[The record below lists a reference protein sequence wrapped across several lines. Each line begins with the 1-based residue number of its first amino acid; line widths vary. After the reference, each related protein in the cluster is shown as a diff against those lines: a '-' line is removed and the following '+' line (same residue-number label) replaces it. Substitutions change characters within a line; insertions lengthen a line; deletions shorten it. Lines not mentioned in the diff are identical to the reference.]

1 MNKKSIGILILGLL
15 LIGGGWWAYKSGLIS
30 NTKNELKNSEVSR
43 IKKNGVLRVGCDA
56 TYFPIEYLDE
66 KGKVVGLGPDLAAEI
81 AKALKVPLEMK
92 NISWEKVFTELDEG
106 KIDMIISSVTIT
118 TERKKVMSFSK
129 PYFSSGQVIVVSKN
143 NTEIK
148 NLADL
153 VNKKVGVQLETTSES
168 EALRLVGKDNVVKY
182 PEFGSA
188 INDLINGKIEAVI
201 MDYPP
206 ALGKVKNNQNLKLIG
221 GPFTQEFWG
230 VVVAKD
236 NNELL
241 IPVNGVIERM
251 VSTGEIKKLEDKW
264 LK

>member
-1 MNKKSIGILILGLL
+1 LGLL
-15 LIGGGWWAYKSGLIS
+15 LIGGTWWVYKNGLILN
-30 NTKNELKNSEVSR
+30 NTNNFRKNAEVLR

-66 KGKVVGLGPDLAAEI
+66 KGKIVGFGPDLAAEV
-81 AKALKVPLEMK
+81 AKAFGVPLEMK
-92 NISWEKVFTELDEG
+92 NIAWEKVFTELDEG

-129 PYFSSGQVIVVSKN
+129 PYFSSGQVVVINKSDN
-143 NTEIK
+143 NIK
-148 NLADL
+148 NLSDL
-153 VNKKVGVQLETTSES
+153 VNKKIGVQSDTTSEG
-168 EALRLVGKDNVVKY
+168 EAIKLAGESNVVKY
-182 PEFGSA
+182 PEFNSA
-188 INDLINGKIEAVI
+188 INDLIAGKINAVI

-206 ALGKVKNNQNLKLIG
+206 ALGKVKNNQSLKLVG

-236 NNELL
+236 NDELL

-251 VSTGEIKKLEDKW
+251 VDTGEIKKLEDKW